1 MITRQMTRFISS
13 SLRALSVGI
22 FHFCVS
28 RTFTPGYGISSGIE
42 KIATRIFLSYHVM
55 LP

>member
-28 RTFTPGYGISSGIE
+28 RTLTPGYGISSGIE
-42 KIATRIFLSYHVM
+42 EIATRIFRG
-55 LP
+55 